1 MKKGEN
7 AINDIKS
14 KNLNADIILFK
25 LDLSSLASV
34 RQFAKRVSGTV
45 SRIDILINNA
55 GVMMCPEWQTEDG
68 FEMQFGT
75 NHLGITV
82 KDFSDISIIHFK

>member
-7 AINDIKS
+7 AVNDIKL
-14 KNLNADIILFK
+14 KNPSADLMLFK
-25 LDLSSLASV
+25 LDLASLQSV
-34 RQFAKRVSGTV
+34 RQFAKQVSETV

-55 GVMMCPEWQTEDG
+55 GVMMCPEWQTDDG

-75 NHLGITV
+75 NHLGIDRSMQTT
-82 KDFSDISIIHFK
+82 FEF